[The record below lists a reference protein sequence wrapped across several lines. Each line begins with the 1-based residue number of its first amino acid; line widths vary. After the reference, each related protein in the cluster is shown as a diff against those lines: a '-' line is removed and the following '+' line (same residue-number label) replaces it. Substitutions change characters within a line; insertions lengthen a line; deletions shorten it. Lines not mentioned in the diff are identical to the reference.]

1 MKRKASHS
9 RAPLGA
15 CVAGGYRKE
24 KKETGGGEKKRGRH
38 MTGFLF
44 VRGAAFGN
52 LWKRLSVGGISRRNN
67 VQQPL
72 CQNDRE
78 TNTPEIKVPGL
89 SHQHTHTRTHAR
101 MDIINTETLSNIM
114 RVQGHLEE
122 HLQFNEETFLF
133 TAN

>member
-24 KKETGGGEKKRGRH
+24 KKRQEGEKKRGRH

-89 SHQHTHTRTHAR
+89 SHQHAHTHTRTDGHYKYR
-101 MDIINTETLSNIM
+101 NIKQHYESP
-114 RVQGHLEE
+114 RTPGG
-122 HLQFNEETFLF
+122 TSPI
-133 TAN
+133 